1 MAVQRDRTAVEV
13 SWNEDEPLLPDLGQ
27 FFIRDGTLFAP
38 KDKNDYAAV
47 FGRGK

>member
-1 MAVQRDRTAVEV
+1 VEV
-13 SWNEDEPLLPDLGQ
+13 SLYQEDSKFEMDGQ

-47 FGRGK
+47 FGRGL